1 MHASEPWQFCR
12 LPCRFLRQCS
22 ITTSKPAESCTF
34 CDRTSDVAIVF
45 LLLMDPH
52 NLRQLD
58 DAKLTT
64 KTPSTTQKTNIDC
77 ISPKTRIFMSI
88 IQVAIAPNRV
98 LLFMSTVGHSRVQ
111 LSKYPLYLS
120 PLPVIVPYRSGPE
133 ICVLY
138 MQSSQP

>member
-1 MHASEPWQFCR
+1 MHASEPWQFCH

-98 LLFMSTVGHSRVQ
+98 LLFISTVGHSRVQ